1 MADLGSVG
9 WFSFTFEEF
18 KVGGPMIPVKRIIV
32 EVDSIDSKV
41 DVGSRKG

>member
-9 WFSFTFEEF
+9 WFGSTFEEF
-18 KVGGPMIPVKRIIV
+18 KVGLIPVKRIIV
-32 EVDSIDSKV
+32 EVDGIDSKV